1 MSKLGL
7 SLKISVP
14 KKSKTISKPSVK
26 IEAKNKRGYVIL
38 EDEEYKVS
46 LINESDGIYNHKI
59 LPFTK
64 RSYDL
69 KGKTSI
75 FSKTKGK
82 YGYTRYVRTED
93 KAKVFPGD
101 SDKYVPFAP
110 NWMVKGDII
119 NDKGILKFDFIEL
132 LTIKGYTNMIQED
145 E

>member
-14 KKSKTISKPSVK
+14 KSKTIPKPSVK

-38 EDEEYKVS
+38 EGEEYKV
-46 LINESDGIYNHKI
+46 LLANESYDIHNRKI

-64 RSYDL
+64 KSYDL

-82 YGYTRYVRTED
+82 YGYTRHVRTED

-110 NWMVKGDII
+110 NWMVKGNII
-119 NDKGILKFDFIEL
+119 NDKGILKFDFVEL

>member
-14 KKSKTISKPSVK
+14 KSKTIPKPSIK
-26 IEAKNKRGYVIL
+26 IEAKDKRGYVIL
-38 EDEEYKVS
+38 EGEEYKV
-46 LINESDGIYNHKI
+46 LLANENYDIHNRKI

-82 YGYTRYVRTED
+82 YGYTRHVRTED

-110 NWMVKGDII
+110 NWMVKGNII

-132 LTIKGYTNMIQED
+132 LTVKGYTNMIHED

>member
-14 KKSKTISKPSVK
+14 KSKPIPKPSVK

-38 EDEEYKVS
+38 EDGEYKVS
-46 LINESDGIYNHKI
+46 PINESDGIHNHTI

-75 FSKTKGK
+75 FTKTKNK

-101 SDKYVPFAP
+101 SDIYVPFAP
-110 NWMVKGDII
+110 NWIVKGDII
-119 NDKGILKFDFIEL
+119 NDKGVLKFDFVEL
-132 LTIKGYTNMIQED
+132 LTIKGYNNMTHED

>member
-14 KKSKTISKPSVK
+14 KSKTIPKPSVK
-26 IEAKNKRGYVIL
+26 IEAKNKKGYVIL
-38 EDEEYKVS
+38 ENEEYKVS
-46 LINESDGIYNHKI
+46 LINESDGINNHTI

-64 RSYDL
+64 KSYDL

-75 FSKTKGK
+75 FTKIKGK

-101 SDKYVPFAP
+101 SDIYVPFAP
-110 NWMVKGDII
+110 NWIVKGDII

-132 LTIKGYTNMIQED
+132 LTIKGYNNMTHED

>member
-1 MSKLGL
+1 MNKLGL

-14 KKSKTISKPSVK
+14 KSKPIPKPSIK
-26 IEAKNKRGYVIL
+26 IEAKDKRGYVIL
-38 EDEEYKVS
+38 ESEEYKV
-46 LINESDGIYNHKI
+46 LLANESYDIHNRKI

-75 FSKTKGK
+75 FSKTKGQ
-82 YGYTRYVRTED
+82 YGQTRHVRTED

-110 NWMVKGDII
+110 NWMVKGNII
-119 NDKGILKFDFIEL
+119 NDKGILKFDFVEL
-132 LTIKGYTNMIQED
+132 LTIKGYNNMTHED

>member
-14 KKSKTISKPSVK
+14 KSKTISKPSIK
-26 IEAKNKRGYVIL
+26 IEAKDKRGYVIL
-38 EDEEYKVS
+38 EDEEYKV
-46 LINESDGIYNHKI
+46 LLANESNSIYNHKI

-82 YGYTRYVRTED
+82 YGYIRHIRTED

-110 NWMVKGDII
+110 NWMVKGNII
-119 NDKGILKFDFIEL
+119 NDKGVLKFDFIEL
-132 LTIKGYTNMIQED
+132 LTIKGYNNMTYED

>member
-14 KKSKTISKPSVK
+14 KSKPIPKPSIK
-26 IEAKNKRGYVIL
+26 IEAKDKRGYVIL
-38 EDEEYKVS
+38 EGEEYKV
-46 LINESDGIYNHKI
+46 LLANESYDIHNRKI

-82 YGYTRYVRTED
+82 YGYTRHIRTED
-93 KAKVFPGD
+93 KAKLFPGD

-110 NWMVKGDII
+110 NWMVKGNII
-119 NDKGILKFDFIEL
+119 NDKGILKFDFVEL
-132 LTIKGYTNMIQED
+132 LTIKGYTNMIHED

>member
-14 KKSKTISKPSVK
+14 KSKTIPKPSIK

-38 EDEEYKVS
+38 EDEEYKV
-46 LINESDGIYNHKI
+46 LLANENDGIYNRKI

-64 RSYDL
+64 KSYDL

-101 SDKYVPFAP
+101 SDKYVLFAP

-119 NDKGILKFDFIEL
+119 NDKGVLKFDFIEL
-132 LTIKGYTNMIQED
+132 LTIKGYNNMTHED

>member
-14 KKSKTISKPSVK
+14 KSKTIPKPSIK
-26 IEAKNKRGYVIL
+26 IEAKDKRGYVIL
-38 EDEEYKVS
+38 EDEEYKV
-46 LINESDGIYNHKI
+46 LLANESYDIHNRKI

-64 RSYDL
+64 KSYDL

-82 YGYTRYVRTED
+82 YGYTRHVRTED

-119 NDKGILKFDFIEL
+119 NDKGILKFDFVEL
-132 LTIKGYTNMIQED
+132 LTIKGYTNMIHED

>member
-14 KKSKTISKPSVK
+14 KSKTIPKPSIK
-26 IEAKNKRGYVIL
+26 IEAKDKRGYVIL
-38 EDEEYKVS
+38 EGEEYKV
-46 LINESDGIYNHKI
+46 LLANESYDIHNRKI

-82 YGYTRYVRTED
+82 YGYTRHVRTED

-110 NWMVKGDII
+110 NWMIKGNII
-119 NDKGILKFDFIEL
+119 NDKGILKFDFVEL
-132 LTIKGYTNMIQED
+132 LTIKGYTNMIHED

>member
-14 KKSKTISKPSVK
+14 KSKTIPKPSVK
-26 IEAKNKRGYVIL
+26 IEDKNKRGYVIL

-46 LINESDGIYNHKI
+46 LINESDSIHNCKI

-82 YGYTRYVRTED
+82 YGYTRHVRTED

-110 NWMVKGDII
+110 NWMVKGNII
-119 NDKGILKFDFIEL
+119 NDKGILKFDFVEL

>member
-14 KKSKTISKPSVK
+14 KSKTIPKPSVK

-38 EDEEYKVS
+38 EDEEYKV
-46 LINESDGIYNHKI
+46 LLANENYDIHNRKI

-82 YGYTRYVRTED
+82 YGYTRHVRTED

-110 NWMVKGDII
+110 NWMVKGNII
-119 NDKGILKFDFIEL
+119 NDKGVLKFDFVEL
-132 LTIKGYTNMIQED
+132 LTIKGYNNMTHED

>member
-14 KKSKTISKPSVK
+14 KSKTISKPSVK
-26 IEAKNKRGYVIL
+26 IEAKNKKAYVIL
-38 EDEEYKVS
+38 ENEEYKVS
-46 LINESDGIYNHKI
+46 LINESDGINNHTI

-64 RSYDL
+64 KSYDL

-75 FSKTKGK
+75 FTKTKGK

-101 SDKYVPFAP
+101 SDIYVPFAP
-110 NWMVKGDII
+110 NWIVKGDII
-119 NDKGILKFDFIEL
+119 NDKGVLKFDFVEL
-132 LTIKGYTNMIQED
+132 LTIKGYNNMTHED

>member
-14 KKSKTISKPSVK
+14 KSKTIPKPSVK

-38 EDEEYKVS
+38 EGEEYKV
-46 LINESDGIYNHKI
+46 LLANESYDIHNRKI

-82 YGYTRYVRTED
+82 YGYTRHVRTED

-132 LTIKGYTNMIQED
+132 LTIKGYTNMIHED

>member
-14 KKSKTISKPSVK
+14 KSKTIPKPSVK
-26 IEAKNKRGYVIL
+26 IEAKDKRGYVIL
-38 EDEEYKVS
+38 EGEEYKV
-46 LINESDGIYNHKI
+46 LLANESYDIHNRKI

-82 YGYTRYVRTED
+82 YGYTRHVRTED

-101 SDKYVPFAP
+101 SDKYIPFAP
-110 NWMVKGDII
+110 NWIVKGDII

-132 LTIKGYTNMIQED
+132 LTIKGYNNMTHED

>member
-14 KKSKTISKPSVK
+14 KSKTIPKPSIK
-26 IEAKNKRGYVIL
+26 IEAKDKRGYVIL
-38 EDEEYKVS
+38 EGEEYKV
-46 LINESDGIYNHKI
+46 LLDNESYDIHNRKI

-64 RSYDL
+64 KYYDL

-82 YGYTRYVRTED
+82 YGYTRHVRTED

-110 NWMVKGDII
+110 NWIVKGDII

>member
-14 KKSKTISKPSVK
+14 KSKTIPKPSIK
-26 IEAKNKRGYVIL
+26 IEAKDKRGYVIL
-38 EDEEYKVS
+38 EGEEYKV
-46 LINESDGIYNHKI
+46 LLANESYDIHNRKI

-82 YGYTRYVRTED
+82 YGYTRHVRTED

-119 NDKGILKFDFIEL
+119 NDKGILKFDFVEL
-132 LTIKGYTNMIQED
+132 LTIKGYTNMIHED

>member
-14 KKSKTISKPSVK
+14 KSKTISKPSIK
-26 IEAKNKRGYVIL
+26 IEAKDKRGYVIL
-38 EDEEYKVS
+38 EGEEYKV
-46 LINESDGIYNHKI
+46 LLANESYDIHNRKI

-82 YGYTRYVRTED
+82 YGYTRHVRTED

-110 NWMVKGDII
+110 NWMVKGNII
-119 NDKGILKFDFIEL
+119 NDKGILKFDFVEL
-132 LTIKGYTNMIQED
+132 LTIKGYTNMIHED

>member
-14 KKSKTISKPSVK
+14 KSKTIPKPSVK

-38 EDEEYKVS
+38 EDKEYKVS
-46 LINESDGIYNHKI
+46 LINESDGIHNRTI

-64 RSYDL
+64 KSYDL
-69 KGKTSI
+69 KGKISI

-82 YGYTRYVRTED
+82 YGYTRHVRTED

-110 NWMVKGDII
+110 NWMVKGNII
-119 NDKGILKFDFIEL
+119 NDKGILKFDFVEL

>member
-14 KKSKTISKPSVK
+14 KSKTIPKPSIK
-26 IEAKNKRGYVIL
+26 IEAKDKRAYVIL
-38 EDEEYKVS
+38 EDKEYKV
-46 LINESDGIYNHKI
+46 LLANESNSIYNHKI

-64 RSYDL
+64 KSYDL

-82 YGYTRYVRTED
+82 YGYTRHVRTED

-110 NWMVKGDII
+110 NWMVKGNII
-119 NDKGILKFDFIEL
+119 NDKGILKFDFVEL
-132 LTIKGYTNMIQED
+132 LTVKGYTNMIHED

>member
-14 KKSKTISKPSVK
+14 KSKTIPKPSIK
-26 IEAKNKRGYVIL
+26 IEAKDKRGYVIL
-38 EDEEYKVS
+38 EGEEYKV
-46 LINESDGIYNHKI
+46 LLANESYDIHNRKI

-82 YGYTRYVRTED
+82 YGYTRHVRTED

-119 NDKGILKFDFIEL
+119 NDKGILKFDFVEL

>member
-14 KKSKTISKPSVK
+14 KSKTIPKPSVK
-26 IEAKNKRGYVIL
+26 IEAKDKRGYVIL
-38 EDEEYKVS
+38 EGEEYKV
-46 LINESDGIYNHKI
+46 LLANENYDIHNRKI

-82 YGYTRYVRTED
+82 YGYTRHVRTED

-110 NWMVKGDII
+110 NWMVKGNII
-119 NDKGILKFDFIEL
+119 NDKGILKFDFVEL
-132 LTIKGYTNMIQED
+132 LTIKGYTNMIHED

>member
-14 KKSKTISKPSVK
+14 KSKTIPKPSIK
-26 IEAKNKRGYVIL
+26 IEAKDKRGYVIL
-38 EDEEYKVS
+38 EGEEYKV
-46 LINESDGIYNHKI
+46 LLTNESYDINNRKI

-82 YGYTRYVRTED
+82 YGYTRHIRTED

-110 NWMVKGDII
+110 NWMVKGNII
-119 NDKGILKFDFIEL
+119 NDKGILKFDFVEL
-132 LTIKGYTNMIQED
+132 LTIKGYTNMIHED

>member
-14 KKSKTISKPSVK
+14 KSKTIPKPSVK
-26 IEAKNKRGYVIL
+26 IEAKDKRGYVIL
-38 EDEEYKVS
+38 EGEEYKV
-46 LINESDGIYNHKI
+46 LLANESNSIYNHKI

-82 YGYTRYVRTED
+82 YGYTRHVRTED

-110 NWMVKGDII
+110 NWMVKGNII
-119 NDKGILKFDFIEL
+119 NDKGILKFDFVEL
-132 LTIKGYTNMIQED
+132 LTVKGYTNMIHED

>member
-14 KKSKTISKPSVK
+14 KSKTIPKPSVK

-38 EDEEYKVS
+38 EDEEYKV
-46 LINESDGIYNHKI
+46 LLANESYDIHNRKI

-82 YGYTRYVRTED
+82 YGYTRHVRTED

-110 NWMVKGDII
+110 NWMVKGNII
-119 NDKGILKFDFIEL
+119 NDKGILKFDFVEL
-132 LTIKGYTNMIQED
+132 LTIKGYTNMIHED

>member
-14 KKSKTISKPSVK
+14 KSKTIPKPSIK
-26 IEAKNKRGYVIL
+26 IEAKDKRAYVIL
-38 EDEEYKVS
+38 EDKEYKV
-46 LINESDGIYNHKI
+46 LLANESNSIYNHKI

-82 YGYTRYVRTED
+82 YGYTRHVRTED

-110 NWMVKGDII
+110 NWMVKGNII
-119 NDKGILKFDFIEL
+119 NDKGILKFDFVEL
-132 LTIKGYTNMIQED
+132 LTVKGYTNMIHED

>member
-14 KKSKTISKPSVK
+14 KSKTIPKPSVK
-26 IEAKNKRGYVIL
+26 IEAKDKRGYVIL
-38 EDEEYKVS
+38 EGEEYKV
-46 LINESDGIYNHKI
+46 LLANESYDIHNRKI

-82 YGYTRYVRTED
+82 YGYIRHIRTED

-110 NWMVKGDII
+110 NWMVKGNII
-119 NDKGILKFDFIEL
+119 NDKGILKFDFVEL
-132 LTIKGYTNMIQED
+132 LTIKGYTNMIHED

>member
-14 KKSKTISKPSVK
+14 KSKTIPKHSIK

-38 EDEEYKVS
+38 EDGDYKVS
-46 LINESDGIYNHKI
+46 LINESDGIHNHTI

-64 RSYDL
+64 KSYDL

-75 FSKTKGK
+75 FTKTKGK

-101 SDKYVPFAP
+101 SDIYVPFAP
-110 NWMVKGDII
+110 NWIVKGDII
-119 NDKGILKFDFIEL
+119 NDKGVLKFDFIEL
-132 LTIKGYTNMIQED
+132 LTIKGYNNMTHED

>member
-14 KKSKTISKPSVK
+14 KSKTIPKPSIK
-26 IEAKNKRGYVIL
+26 IEAKDKRGYVIL
-38 EDEEYKVS
+38 EGEEYKV
-46 LINESDGIYNHKI
+46 LLANESYDINNRKI

-75 FSKTKGK
+75 FSKNKGK

-101 SDKYVPFAP
+101 SDKYIPFAP
-110 NWMVKGDII
+110 NWMVKGNII
-119 NDKGILKFDFIEL
+119 NDKGILKFDFVEL
-132 LTIKGYTNMIQED
+132 LTIKGYTNMIHED

>member
-14 KKSKTISKPSVK
+14 KSKTIPKPSIK

-38 EDEEYKVS
+38 EDEEYKV
-46 LINESDGIYNHKI
+46 LLANESYDIRNRKI

-82 YGYTRYVRTED
+82 YGYTRHVRTED

-101 SDKYVPFAP
+101 SDIYVPFAP
-110 NWMVKGDII
+110 NWIVKGDII
-119 NDKGILKFDFIEL
+119 NDKGILKFDFVEL
-132 LTIKGYTNMIQED
+132 LTIKGYTNMIHED

>member
-14 KKSKTISKPSVK
+14 KSKTIPKPSVK
-26 IEAKNKRGYVIL
+26 IEAKDKRGYVIL
-38 EDEEYKVS
+38 EGEEYKV
-46 LINESDGIYNHKI
+46 LLTNESNSIYNHKI

-82 YGYTRYVRTED
+82 YGYTRHIRTED

-110 NWMVKGDII
+110 NWMVKGNII

-132 LTIKGYTNMIQED
+132 LTVKGYTNMIHED

>member
-14 KKSKTISKPSVK
+14 KSKPIPKPSIK
-26 IEAKNKRGYVIL
+26 IEAKDKRGYVIL
-38 EDEEYKVS
+38 EGEEYKV
-46 LINESDGIYNHKI
+46 LLANESYDIHNRKI

-82 YGYTRYVRTED
+82 YGYTRHVRTED

-110 NWMVKGDII
+110 NWMVKGNII
-119 NDKGILKFDFIEL
+119 NDKGILKFDFVEL
-132 LTIKGYTNMIQED
+132 LTIKGYTNMIHED

>member
-14 KKSKTISKPSVK
+14 KSKTIPKPSIK
-26 IEAKNKRGYVIL
+26 IEAKGKKGYVIL
-38 EDEEYKVS
+38 EGEEYKV
-46 LINESDGIYNHKI
+46 LLANESYDIHNRKI

-82 YGYTRYVRTED
+82 YGYTRHVRTED

-110 NWMVKGDII
+110 NWMVKGNII
-119 NDKGILKFDFIEL
+119 NDKGILKFDFVEL
-132 LTIKGYTNMIQED
+132 LTIKGYTNMIHED

>member
-14 KKSKTISKPSVK
+14 KSKTIPKPSVK

-38 EDEEYKVS
+38 EDEEYKV
-46 LINESDGIYNHKI
+46 LLANESYDIHNRKI

-75 FSKTKGK
+75 FTKTKGK

-110 NWMVKGDII
+110 NWMVKGNII
-119 NDKGILKFDFIEL
+119 NDKGILKFDFVEL

>member
-1 MSKLGL
+1 MNKLGL

-14 KKSKTISKPSVK
+14 KSKPIPKPSIK
-26 IEAKNKRGYVIL
+26 IEAKDKRGYVIL
-38 EDEEYKVS
+38 EGEEYKV
-46 LINESDGIYNHKI
+46 LLANENYDIHNRKI

-82 YGYTRYVRTED
+82 YGYTRHVRTED

-110 NWMVKGDII
+110 NWMVKGNII
-119 NDKGILKFDFIEL
+119 NDKGILKFDFVEL
-132 LTIKGYTNMIQED
+132 LTIKGYTNMIHED

>member
-14 KKSKTISKPSVK
+14 KSKTIPKPSVK
-26 IEAKNKRGYVIL
+26 IEAKDKRGYVIL
-38 EDEEYKVS
+38 EGEEYKV
-46 LINESDGIYNHKI
+46 LLVNESYDIHNRKI

-82 YGYTRYVRTED
+82 YGYTRHVRTED

-101 SDKYVPFAP
+101 SDKYIPFAP
-110 NWMVKGDII
+110 NWMVKGNII
-119 NDKGILKFDFIEL
+119 NDKGILKFDFVEL
-132 LTIKGYTNMIQED
+132 LTIKGYTNMIHED

>member
-14 KKSKTISKPSVK
+14 KSKSIPKPSIK
-26 IEAKNKRGYVIL
+26 IEAKDKRGYVIL
-38 EDEEYKVS
+38 EDEEYKV
-46 LINESDGIYNHKI
+46 LLVNESYDIHNRKI

-64 RSYDL
+64 KSYDL

-82 YGYTRYVRTED
+82 YGYTRHVRTED

-110 NWMVKGDII
+110 NWMIKGNII
-119 NDKGILKFDFIEL
+119 NDKGILKFDFVEL
-132 LTIKGYTNMIQED
+132 LTIKGYTNMIHED

>member
-14 KKSKTISKPSVK
+14 KSKTIPKPSIK
-26 IEAKNKRGYVIL
+26 IEAKDKRAYVIL
-38 EDEEYKVS
+38 EDEEYKV
-46 LINESDGIYNHKI
+46 LLTNESNSIYNHKI

-64 RSYDL
+64 KSYDL

-82 YGYTRYVRTED
+82 YGYTRHVRTED

-110 NWMVKGDII
+110 NWMVKGNII

-132 LTIKGYTNMIQED
+132 LTVKGYTNMIHED

>member
-14 KKSKTISKPSVK
+14 KSKTIPKPSIK
-26 IEAKNKRGYVIL
+26 IEAKDKRGYVIL
-38 EDEEYKVS
+38 EGEEYKV
-46 LINESDGIYNHKI
+46 LLANESYDIHNRKI

-82 YGYTRYVRTED
+82 YGYTRHVRTED

-101 SDKYVPFAP
+101 SDIYVPFAP

-119 NDKGILKFDFIEL
+119 NDKGVLKFDFIEL
-132 LTIKGYTNMIQED
+132 LTIKGYINMIQED